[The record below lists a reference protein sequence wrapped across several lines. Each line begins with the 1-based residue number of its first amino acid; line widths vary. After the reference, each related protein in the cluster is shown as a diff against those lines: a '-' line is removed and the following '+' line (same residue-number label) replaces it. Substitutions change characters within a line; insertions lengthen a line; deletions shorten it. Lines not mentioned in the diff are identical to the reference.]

1 MSHTKK
7 MGEDRISSLLIRF
20 SIPAVAGMTV
30 NALYNVVDR
39 MFIGRFVG
47 PLALSG
53 LAIGFPIMTIFMA
66 VSMLI
71 GLGTSASVAIRL
83 GKGQKEKAE
92 RLFGNAITLYII
104 ASALVITLG
113 LIFLKP
119 VMALFGASE
128 QVLPYSMSYMRI
140 IIIGFLFHAI
150 GFGMNHSI
158 RAEGNAKIAMLTM
171 FLGAG
176 INIVLDALFI
186 IVFKWGVQGAA
197 WATIIAQLSSA
208 IWVFSYFL
216 RDGSTVRFKVSNMKP
231 DIEAIKRILSLGS
244 SSFAMQTAA
253 SVIWLFINRSLIHYG
268 GELGDL
274 AIAAMA
280 IINSVSMFIFMPC
293 FGINQAAQPI
303 IGFNYGAKKY
313 KRVKRTLYR
322 AIGAATAICILGFIV
337 VMIFPE
343 AIISFFSKDNPELT
357 GLATM
362 GLRVFLIFLPIIGFQ
377 IVGTSYF
384 QATGQPHKAM
394 FLTLSRQA
402 IFVLPLLIILPKYF
416 GLKGIFMAAPISDVA
431 SVIITGIL
439 LFVDMRKLT
448 ARQKEFTELK
458 LQTAR

>member
-1 MSHTKK
+1 
-7 MGEDRISSLLIRF
+7 
-20 SIPAVAGMTV
+20 MTV

-53 LAIGFPIMTIFMA
+53 LAIGFPIMTLFMA
-66 VSMLI
+66 ISMLI
-71 GLGTSASVAIRL
+71 GLGTSASVAIHL
-83 GKGQKEKAE
+83 GEGKKKEAE
-92 RLFGNAITLYII
+92 LLFGNAMTLYLI
-104 ASALVITLG
+104 SSVLVTTLG
-113 LIFLKP
+113 LLFLKP

-128 QVLPYSMSYMRI
+128 DVLPYSMSYMRI
-140 IIIGFLFHAI
+140 IIIGFLFHCI

-158 RAEGNAKIAMLTM
+158 RAEGNARIAMLTM

-176 INIVLDALFI
+176 VNIVLDALFI
-186 IVFKWGVQGAA
+186 IVFEWGVEGAA
-197 WATIIAQLSSA
+197 WATIIAQFASA
-208 IWVFSYFL
+208 AWVFSYFL
-216 RDGSTVRFKVSNMKP
+216 RKESTVKFKIPNLKP
-231 DIEAIKRILSLGS
+231 NFVAIKNILAIGS

-253 SVIWLFINRSLIHYG
+253 SVIWLFINRSLLYYG
-268 GELGDL
+268 GENGDL

-313 KRVKRTLYR
+313 KRVKRTLFR
-322 AIGAATAICILGFIV
+322 AIGAATGICILGFFV

-343 AIISFFSKDNPELT
+343 SIISFFNKDNKELT
-357 GLATM
+357 DLATM

-402 IFVLPLLIILPKYF
+402 IFVLPLLIILPKFF
-416 GLKGIFMAAPISDVA
+416 GLKGIFLAAPISDIA
-431 SVIITGIL
+431 SVIITWIL
-439 LFVDMRKLT
+439 LMIDMRKLT
-448 ARQKEFTELK
+448 ARQKEIVDQEKIL
-458 LQTAR
+458 LQAAR